1 MGELYGFSEIGKAL
15 YSIIN
20 MSLRHRTLIEII
32 NLLALKQGYFINI
45 VQYVK
50 QHLLDC
56 KVVSDICR
64 AELNRRVFCSSTAS
78 FNCWKLAFVFNI
90 NYFTTY

>member
-1 MGELYGFSEIGKAL
+1 
-15 YSIIN
+15 

-32 NLLALKQGYFINI
+32 NLLALKQGYFINV

-56 KVVSDICR
+56 KVVSDICH
-64 AELNRRVFCSSTAS
+64 AELSRRVFCSSTAS
-78 FNCWKLAFVFNI
+78 FNCWKLAFIFKYKVFYNLLDVDFVEHQSASRNVI
-90 NYFTTY
+90 